1 MTGNDIVDVMPA
13 EQAATLARWQMP
25 VFDVPSSAVGTA
37 LNTAAHLDEVEAA
50 AYAEGLQRG
59 QADGYA
65 EGQRAAQAETARLRA
80 LIEHIQRP
88 LAHLDEEVERSLL
101 DLACG
106 IARRLVLAELQQ
118 SPEAL
123 LRVVREAMAVL
134 PNYVRDVRLHV
145 HPDDAEFL
153 RERIAAPP
161 EAQSFRVVPDAA
173 LARGDCR
180 VITESSQLDL
190 RLDTRLDVVRANL
203 GGEMS

>member
-1 MTGNDIVDVMPA
+1 MAGTDVVDVMPA

-25 VFDVPSSAVGTA
+25 VFDVPSSAGAA

-118 SPEAL
+118 SPEVL

-145 HPDDAEFL
+145 HAEDAEFL